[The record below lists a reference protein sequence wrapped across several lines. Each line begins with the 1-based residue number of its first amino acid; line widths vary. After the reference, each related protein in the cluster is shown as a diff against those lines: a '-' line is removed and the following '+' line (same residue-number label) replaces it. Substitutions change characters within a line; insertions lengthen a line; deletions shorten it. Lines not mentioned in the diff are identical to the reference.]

1 LSAYG
6 WKGLAIGDHAHTG
19 SLASWWLY
27 SRSGSKRFGSRG
39 GSLAVDRL
47 QAGQGR
53 AGSAAGAGVRA
64 FPGLVQ
70 VDLGQGGG
78 GGGVPVALGV
88 PVPVALGAAEPG
100 PVVGLV
106 TAVARGVPA
115 GARVAAVV
123 RRPRHSSLAR
133 GERP

>member
-1 LSAYG
+1 VVAL
-6 WKGLAIGDHAHTG
+6 
-19 SLASWWLY
+19 
-27 SRSGSKRFGSRG
+27 
-39 GSLAVDRL
+39 LAVWLETFRQSRRL
-47 QAGQGR
+47 VSRRPIAGGQGR

-70 VDLGQGGG
+70 VDLAQGGG
-78 GGGVPVALGV
+78 GGG
-88 PVPVALGAAEPG
+88 VPVALGAAEPG

-133 GERP
+133 GERS